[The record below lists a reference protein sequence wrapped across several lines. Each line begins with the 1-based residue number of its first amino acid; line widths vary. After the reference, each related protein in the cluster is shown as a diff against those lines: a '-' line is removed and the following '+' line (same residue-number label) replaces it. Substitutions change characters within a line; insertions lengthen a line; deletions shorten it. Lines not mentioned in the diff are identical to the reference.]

1 MYYKFCV
8 YAVYFVCE
16 TWFEI
21 PICLVGLSCEFIG
34 QFSIWIGCL
43 GSCLPSFLQE
53 GKSSKVMKL
62 TR

>member
-1 MYYKFCV
+1 MYYKFCL

-34 QFSIWIGCL
+34 
-43 GSCLPSFLQE
+43 
-53 GKSSKVMKL
+53 
-62 TR
+62 